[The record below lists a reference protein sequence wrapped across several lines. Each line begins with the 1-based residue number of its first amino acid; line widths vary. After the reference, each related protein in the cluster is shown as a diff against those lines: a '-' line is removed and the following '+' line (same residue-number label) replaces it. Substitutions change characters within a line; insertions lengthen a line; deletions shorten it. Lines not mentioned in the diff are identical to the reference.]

1 MQLLSGYI
9 PKDYQLH
16 FGTVLEQEM
25 SEFGEQFKNHV
36 VNTCIINPL
45 LVNYNNVGCPA
56 VLFILYI
63 ISRVSAKCLNH
74 L

>member
-25 SEFGEQFKNHV
+25 SEFGD
-36 VNTCIINPL
+36 I
-45 LVNYNNVGCPA
+45 
-56 VLFILYI
+56 
-63 ISRVSAKCLNH
+63 
-74 L
+74 